1 MRSSAAA
8 QHASMG
14 TDAAAIAEHHIE
26 RESTAE
32 ASLASSKVET
42 SSKAHALNDV
52 CEELI
57 SLTQLGQPRD
67 RQLPPLEVHEDSL
80 PPIKEAHSSYSS
92 PTILDSMQ
100 HATEVFPGG
109 ADANSAAP
117 INSSIVNAE
126 QEPQTVQQHNH
137 IAARALAGPMGST
150 GATDT
155 QDLDKTSEQHE
166 QQAGMSQPRLQPV
179 SPDQPTSM
187 ASIAPTG
194 EGLAEAEHQHNKQQ
208 LGSSVLTGA
217 AARAGSASEQ
227 HIADVQP
234 MSDSMLQH
242 KIGVEHSAQ
251 QQASTEERKGPVQE
265 PSSSAESMSAAAECI
280 GVGAVGDVRDA
291 ARLNGSSSAAS
302 AIRPAA
308 ASARSSAY
316 THSMHHP
323 ADQAV
328 PAASVGAGAGSDS
341 QTKIPDQQQGSS
353 LPAHSSVP
361 GATNGRQPAQSQP
374 DRAKNALTDRDAE
387 RLRSPYE
394 GNSTT
399 AQTTLPAMLAPSS
412 SYAQP
417 ASSDES
423 HRKPHAADVLGSPL
437 EEGTAS
443 STAPPAAD
451 AGPTHALGTEDRQP
465 EVQDGLGH
473 MGASTQPLL
482 ETTQAGSDPAT
493 QHAESEGATQEE
505 LLALAESVSR
515 LEADLADAQEVAARH
530 EHAAEAARQEA
541 ARWQDREADAR
552 AQVLLVIPPA
562 VQTILCNRLQ

>member
-8 QHASMG
+8 QHASMR
-14 TDAAAIAEHHIE
+14 TDAAAIAEQHIE
-26 RESTAE
+26 RDLLAE
-32 ASLASSKVET
+32 PSLAPSKVET
-42 SSKAHALNDV
+42 SSKAHASKDV

-57 SLTQLGQPRD
+57 SLTQLRQPRD
-67 RQLPPLEVHEDSL
+67 RQLPPLEVHEASL

-100 HATEVFPGG
+100 HAKEVLPGG

-126 QEPQTVQQHNH
+126 QELQTVQQHNH
-137 IAARALAGPMGST
+137 IAARALAGPLGST

-155 QDLDKTSEQHE
+155 QDLDQTSEQHE
-166 QQAGMSQPRLQPV
+166 QQAGVSQPRLQPV
-179 SPDQPTSM
+179 FPDQPTSM
-187 ASIAPTG
+187 ASVAPTG
-194 EGLAEAEHQHNKQQ
+194 EGPAEAEHQHNKQQ

-227 HIADVQP
+227 HIADVQS

-265 PSSSAESMSAAAECI
+265 PSSSAECMSAAAECI

-308 ASARSSAY
+308 APARSSAY

-341 QTKIPDQQQGSS
+341 QTKIPDQQQGPS

-361 GATNGRQPAQSQP
+361 AATGEVQPAQSQH
-374 DRAKNALTDRDAE
+374 NAETALAGKGAE
-387 RLRSPYE
+387 RTRSPCE
-394 GNSTT
+394 GSSST
-399 AQTTLPAMLAPSS
+399 AQTTLPAMLASS
-412 SYAQP
+412 SSDAQP
-417 ASSDES
+417 ASSDVS
-423 HRKPHAADVLGSPL
+423 QWKPHAADANGRPS
-437 EEGTAS
+437 EERAVS
-443 STAPPAAD
+443 STAPSAAD

-465 EVQDGLGH
+465 EIQDGLGH

-515 LEADLADAQEVAARH
+515 LEADLADAREAGARH
-530 EHAAEAARQEA
+530 ERAAEAARQEA

-552 AQVLLVIPPA
+552 AQVLLVIPSA
-562 VQTILCNRLQ
+562 VQTIPYNHLH